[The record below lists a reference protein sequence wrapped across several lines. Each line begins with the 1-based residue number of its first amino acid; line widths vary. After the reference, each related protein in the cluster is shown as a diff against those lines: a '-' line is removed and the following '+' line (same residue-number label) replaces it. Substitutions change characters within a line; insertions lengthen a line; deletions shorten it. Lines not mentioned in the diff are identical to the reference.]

1 MKFALVVNLS
11 KERAI
16 KYAKKISLFL
26 LDKNAEIAMIEEC
39 SQYFKGIHIHY
50 SKNITELFEYCDMA
64 ITVGGDGTI
73 IHAAKYA
80 AKADK
85 QLIGVNV
92 GRLGFAADVEPHEYE
107 QLERLITGDYTTE
120 ERILLDVEVIKEDGS
135 KHYLA
140 VNDAV
145 VARGQLSKTIDLHLT
160 LDGDEISKYRAD
172 GLLFATPTGSTAY
185 SLSAGG
191 PILAPKMECILMTPV
206 CPHSLF
212 SRSVLFS
219 GESELSVHVKIPEEC
234 CCVLTI
240 DGEKNVPVLATDRVV
255 IRKSDLKLKLALLHN
270 RNFYK
275 LLNEKLKEGFLMK
288 TGRHARIL
296 DIIAEHPIETQD
308 ELLTRL
314 REEGFKATQATISRD
329 IKDLR
334 LVKTL
339 GSDGKYRYVSASRSS
354 TDIRTNFSN
363 LFSTS
368 VNSIDV
374 AQNLVVIKTLSGMA
388 QAVCAALDSADYPSV
403 VGTIAGDDTIFIACR
418 TADLAVS
425 LTEELKKLI

>member
-1 MKFALVVNLS
+1 
-11 KERAI
+11 
-16 KYAKKISLFL
+16 
-26 LDKNAEIAMIEEC
+26 
-39 SQYFKGIHIHY
+39 
-50 SKNITELFEYCDMA
+50 
-64 ITVGGDGTI
+64 
-73 IHAAKYA
+73 
-80 AKADK
+80 
-85 QLIGVNV
+85 
-92 GRLGFAADVEPHEYE
+92 
-107 QLERLITGDYTTE
+107 
-120 ERILLDVEVIKEDGS
+120 
-135 KHYLA
+135 
-140 VNDAV
+140 
-145 VARGQLSKTIDLHLT
+145 
-160 LDGDEISKYRAD
+160 
-172 GLLFATPTGSTAY
+172 
-185 SLSAGG
+185 
-191 PILAPKMECILMTPV
+191 
-206 CPHSLF
+206 
-212 SRSVLFS
+212 
-219 GESELSVHVKIPEEC
+219 
-234 CCVLTI
+234 
-240 DGEKNVPVLATDRVV
+240 
-255 IRKSDLKLKLALLHN
+255 
-270 RNFYK
+270 
-275 LLNEKLKEGFLMK
+275 MK

-296 DIIAEHPIETQD
+296 DIIAEHTIETQD

>member
-1 MKFALVVNLS
+1 
-11 KERAI
+11 
-16 KYAKKISLFL
+16 
-26 LDKNAEIAMIEEC
+26 
-39 SQYFKGIHIHY
+39 
-50 SKNITELFEYCDMA
+50 
-64 ITVGGDGTI
+64 
-73 IHAAKYA
+73 
-80 AKADK
+80 
-85 QLIGVNV
+85 
-92 GRLGFAADVEPHEYE
+92 
-107 QLERLITGDYTTE
+107 
-120 ERILLDVEVIKEDGS
+120 
-135 KHYLA
+135 
-140 VNDAV
+140 
-145 VARGQLSKTIDLHLT
+145 
-160 LDGDEISKYRAD
+160 
-172 GLLFATPTGSTAY
+172 
-185 SLSAGG
+185 
-191 PILAPKMECILMTPV
+191 
-206 CPHSLF
+206 
-212 SRSVLFS
+212 
-219 GESELSVHVKIPEEC
+219 
-234 CCVLTI
+234 
-240 DGEKNVPVLATDRVV
+240 
-255 IRKSDLKLKLALLHN
+255 
-270 RNFYK
+270 
-275 LLNEKLKEGFLMK
+275 MK

-296 DIIAEHPIETQD
+296 DIIAEHPNETQD

-368 VNSIDV
+368 VDSIDV

>member
-1 MKFALVVNLS
+1 
-11 KERAI
+11 
-16 KYAKKISLFL
+16 
-26 LDKNAEIAMIEEC
+26 
-39 SQYFKGIHIHY
+39 
-50 SKNITELFEYCDMA
+50 
-64 ITVGGDGTI
+64 
-73 IHAAKYA
+73 
-80 AKADK
+80 
-85 QLIGVNV
+85 
-92 GRLGFAADVEPHEYE
+92 
-107 QLERLITGDYTTE
+107 
-120 ERILLDVEVIKEDGS
+120 
-135 KHYLA
+135 
-140 VNDAV
+140 
-145 VARGQLSKTIDLHLT
+145 
-160 LDGDEISKYRAD
+160 
-172 GLLFATPTGSTAY
+172 
-185 SLSAGG
+185 
-191 PILAPKMECILMTPV
+191 
-206 CPHSLF
+206 
-212 SRSVLFS
+212 
-219 GESELSVHVKIPEEC
+219 
-234 CCVLTI
+234 
-240 DGEKNVPVLATDRVV
+240 
-255 IRKSDLKLKLALLHN
+255 
-270 RNFYK
+270 
-275 LLNEKLKEGFLMK
+275 
-288 TGRHARIL
+288 

>member
-1 MKFALVVNLS
+1 
-11 KERAI
+11 
-16 KYAKKISLFL
+16 
-26 LDKNAEIAMIEEC
+26 
-39 SQYFKGIHIHY
+39 
-50 SKNITELFEYCDMA
+50 
-64 ITVGGDGTI
+64 
-73 IHAAKYA
+73 
-80 AKADK
+80 
-85 QLIGVNV
+85 
-92 GRLGFAADVEPHEYE
+92 
-107 QLERLITGDYTTE
+107 
-120 ERILLDVEVIKEDGS
+120 
-135 KHYLA
+135 
-140 VNDAV
+140 
-145 VARGQLSKTIDLHLT
+145 
-160 LDGDEISKYRAD
+160 
-172 GLLFATPTGSTAY
+172 
-185 SLSAGG
+185 
-191 PILAPKMECILMTPV
+191 
-206 CPHSLF
+206 
-212 SRSVLFS
+212 
-219 GESELSVHVKIPEEC
+219 
-234 CCVLTI
+234 
-240 DGEKNVPVLATDRVV
+240 
-255 IRKSDLKLKLALLHN
+255 
-270 RNFYK
+270 
-275 LLNEKLKEGFLMK
+275 MK

-296 DIIAEHPIETQD
+296 DIITEHPIETQD

>member
-1 MKFALVVNLS
+1 
-11 KERAI
+11 
-16 KYAKKISLFL
+16 
-26 LDKNAEIAMIEEC
+26 
-39 SQYFKGIHIHY
+39 
-50 SKNITELFEYCDMA
+50 
-64 ITVGGDGTI
+64 
-73 IHAAKYA
+73 
-80 AKADK
+80 
-85 QLIGVNV
+85 
-92 GRLGFAADVEPHEYE
+92 
-107 QLERLITGDYTTE
+107 
-120 ERILLDVEVIKEDGS
+120 
-135 KHYLA
+135 
-140 VNDAV
+140 
-145 VARGQLSKTIDLHLT
+145 
-160 LDGDEISKYRAD
+160 
-172 GLLFATPTGSTAY
+172 
-185 SLSAGG
+185 
-191 PILAPKMECILMTPV
+191 
-206 CPHSLF
+206 
-212 SRSVLFS
+212 
-219 GESELSVHVKIPEEC
+219 
-234 CCVLTI
+234 
-240 DGEKNVPVLATDRVV
+240 
-255 IRKSDLKLKLALLHN
+255 
-270 RNFYK
+270 
-275 LLNEKLKEGFLMK
+275 MK

-339 GSDGKYRYVSASRSS
+339 GKYRYVSASRSS

>member
-1 MKFALVVNLS
+1 
-11 KERAI
+11 
-16 KYAKKISLFL
+16 
-26 LDKNAEIAMIEEC
+26 
-39 SQYFKGIHIHY
+39 
-50 SKNITELFEYCDMA
+50 
-64 ITVGGDGTI
+64 
-73 IHAAKYA
+73 
-80 AKADK
+80 
-85 QLIGVNV
+85 
-92 GRLGFAADVEPHEYE
+92 
-107 QLERLITGDYTTE
+107 
-120 ERILLDVEVIKEDGS
+120 
-135 KHYLA
+135 
-140 VNDAV
+140 
-145 VARGQLSKTIDLHLT
+145 
-160 LDGDEISKYRAD
+160 
-172 GLLFATPTGSTAY
+172 
-185 SLSAGG
+185 
-191 PILAPKMECILMTPV
+191 
-206 CPHSLF
+206 
-212 SRSVLFS
+212 
-219 GESELSVHVKIPEEC
+219 
-234 CCVLTI
+234 
-240 DGEKNVPVLATDRVV
+240 
-255 IRKSDLKLKLALLHN
+255 
-270 RNFYK
+270 
-275 LLNEKLKEGFLMK
+275 MK

-296 DIIAEHPIETQD
+296 DIIAEHPIKTQD